1 MPGTVVQVYF
11 REKKAGWGEFTLLET
26 DFPDF
31 EQFLI
36 AVDENRLICG
46 TNLWTRPQPSGA
58 RLVTSRKVVAFRGE
72 EVLRASL
79 PTWRLIE
86 EAEA

>member
-1 MPGTVVQVYF
+1 MPGTVVQAYF
-11 REKKAGWGEFTLLET
+11 REKKPGWGEFSLIET

-46 TNLWTRPQPSGA
+46 TSLWTRTQPSGD
-58 RLVTSRKVVAFRGE
+58 RLVVSRAVVAFRGE
-72 EVLRASL
+72 EVLRARL
-79 PTWRLIE
+79 PTWQLIE
-86 EAEA
+86 EAET